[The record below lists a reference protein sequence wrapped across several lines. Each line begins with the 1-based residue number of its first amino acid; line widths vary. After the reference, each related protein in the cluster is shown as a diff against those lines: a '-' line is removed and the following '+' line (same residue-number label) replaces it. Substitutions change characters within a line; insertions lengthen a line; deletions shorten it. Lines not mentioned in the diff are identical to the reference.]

1 MKLPDGMPPDLLA
14 TLATLTAEVRDL
26 RAEVRDLRRTVGAPT
41 RRLLQRPAAAAYLGV
56 SVNTFDRHVR
66 PEVPEVRRGTV
77 VLFDV
82 DALDRW
88 AVLNTLAA
96 GTKLLR

>member
-1 MKLPDGMPPDLLA
+1 MSIPDGIPPDLLA
-14 TLATLTAEVRDL
+14 TLASLAAEVRDL
-26 RAEVRDLRRTVGAPT
+26 RGEVRDLRRAVAAPP
-41 RRLLQRPAAAAYLGV
+41 RRLLQRPDAAAYLGV

-66 PEVPEVRRGTV
+66 SEVPEVRRGTV

-88 AVLNTLAA
+88 AVLSTIAA
-96 GTKLLR
+96 AAR

>member
-1 MKLPDGMPPDLLA
+1 MIGPDPLTQLL
-14 TLATLTAEVRDL
+14 AEVRDL
-26 RAEVRDLRRTVGAPT
+26 RAEVRNLRRAVAAPT
-41 RRLLQRPAAAAYLGV
+41 QRLLQRPAAAAYLGV

-88 AVLNTLAA
+88 AVLNMRTAR
-96 GTKLLR
+96 GR